1 MRKMTPAK
9 LLAIYIGL
17 YAFLFIIQYIMV
29 RLLGM
34 PTETVGQVLRINSI
48 SNLIFYGGG
57 VILLISLFYIYWKE
71 QIKAFFGNLRQ
82 HIGIIVAGFGVMLF
96 VSSLAGLI
104 LTLLGVTD
112 NSENQEIL
120 NVFVTDGE
128 LFDQI
133 AFLLFAVIGA
143 PIVEEVI
150 FRKGIFDFLKRYH
163 IHPALMVLVSALV
176 FGYIHVLGDDISQIT
191 TYALLGSVLGAVYY
205 FAKENVLPS
214 IIIHMVFNGMVAV
227 SMFQIAAS

>member
-120 NVFVTDGE
+120 NIFVTDGE

>member
-17 YAFLFIIQYIMV
+17 YALLFILQYVMV

-34 PTETVGQVLRINSI
+34 PTETVGEVLRINSI

-57 VILLISLFYIYWKE
+57 VILLISMFYVYWKE
-71 QIKAFFGNLRQ
+71 QIKAFFANLRQ

-96 VSSLAGLI
+96 VSSLAGII

-112 NSENQEIL
+112 TSENQEIL

-143 PIVEEVI
+143 PIVEEVV
-150 FRKGIFDFLKRYH
+150 FRKGIFDFLKRFN
-163 IHPALMVLVSALV
+163 IHPALMIIASALI
-176 FGYIHVLGDDISQIT
+176 FGYIHVLGDDIAQIV
-191 TYALLGSVLGAVYY
+191 TYAFLGGVLGSVYY

-227 SMFQIAAS
+227 SMFQIAFS